1 MLHKKNEKCLLKKI
15 KLIYYYQKMD
25 CLDNFKINKLID
37 TLIKNNIGNYKLHD
51 NNFIKFR
58 YEYINNN
65 KNQNIFIYLKNWNQ
79 LINLYKS
86 IPENER
92 HFYEIINNRCKFFLD
107 LDAKCKDVSYDEW
120 CESIIIIKKELKMLF
135 IKNFNKN
142 IDIIVYQSFP
152 SIKEPKYSC
161 HLVIPCFC
169 FHAED
174 CKNICNMILNTIN
187 IKYKS
192 IIDDKVYG
200 NRRML
205 RMEGSTKLN
214 SDRKKICIYENKNN
228 IQFIN
233 LDGLITNLENTEP
246 LNTTLFEN
254 NKNKKINELIFN
266 EQNEISIVLK
276 QNKYNYTQDDIIFIK
291 DNIKKIEYIINKWHY
306 YKNKLNIGDYIFI
319 ANNII
324 NNMIIFKRVK
334 PFNCP
339 DCNRVHEKQHP
350 YSYVKYTKLFFHCR
364 RSKKPIEVIFK

>member
-135 IKNFNKN
+135 IKNFNK
-142 IDIIVYQSFP
+142 
-152 SIKEPKYSC
+152 KRTK
-161 HLVIPCFC
+161 
-169 FHAED
+169 
-174 CKNICNMILNTIN
+174 
-187 IKYKS
+187 KS
-192 IIDDKVYG
+192 
-200 NRRML
+200 RR
-205 RMEGSTKLN
+205 
-214 SDRKKICIYENKNN
+214 
-228 IQFIN
+228 
-233 LDGLITNLENTEP
+233 
-246 LNTTLFEN
+246 
-254 NKNKKINELIFN
+254 
-266 EQNEISIVLK
+266 
-276 QNKYNYTQDDIIFIK
+276 
-291 DNIKKIEYIINKWHY
+291 
-306 YKNKLNIGDYIFI
+306 
-319 ANNII
+319 
-324 NNMIIFKRVK
+324 
-334 PFNCP
+334 
-339 DCNRVHEKQHP
+339 
-350 YSYVKYTKLFFHCR
+350 
-364 RSKKPIEVIFK
+364 